1 VPAPRRP
8 DELLHGPF
16 TTAEAAAVGLT
27 RSQLRSACWRRLLH
41 EVHCSAALP
50 DSIGLRVAAIAKLLP
65 PSAVVSG
72 TAAAWVHGVDVRRPL
87 DEPITVTYPR
97 TNGISSRRE
106 VVIRHAQL
114 PSTDITQLG
123 GIPVTTPLRTAFD
136 LARRRNLI
144 EGVVAL
150 DALLNAR
157 LVALDELREYVAAH
171 RAWRGVRSAAKA
183 VTLAEPRSESPMES
197 RLRMVIVLPGL
208 PRPEAQVALCRPGG
222 QEVAR
227 IDLGYR
233 DARKGYEFDG
243 AEHEVRWEADRRRRN
258 DIWFDFGWELRN
270 YGGADVYRRPQVIVA
285 HVARGLG
292 VRVPVIPPI
301 MLEWLSPRRW

>member
-1 VPAPRRP
+1 M
-8 DELLHGPF
+8 
-16 TTAEAAAVGLT
+16 
-27 RSQLRSACWRRLLH
+27 
-41 EVHCSAALP
+41 
-50 DSIGLRVAAIAKLLP
+50 
-65 PSAVVSG
+65 
-72 TAAAWVHGVDVRRPL
+72 
-87 DEPITVTYPR
+87 
-97 TNGISSRRE
+97 
-106 VVIRHAQL
+106 VIRHAQL

-243 AEHEVRWEADRRRRN
+243 AEHEIRWEADRRRRN
-258 DIWFDFGWELRN
+258 DI
-270 YGGADVYRRPQVIVA
+270 
-285 HVARGLG
+285 
-292 VRVPVIPPI
+292 
-301 MLEWLSPRRW
+301 